1 MSTHIFWIKQAW
13 RSAAACALW
22 RSTAVGSTS
31 SNAHCAEINFPMPE
45 NLGQSSCDLQ
55 PRGIAVMERFMLK
68 SAHAR
73 YGHRYSCSSHLGQ
86 QTDVRGLCLV
96 SGQGERGE
104 QSEKGGQGEQ
114 REQGEQHVR
123 ATKCLRSAAVAGVL
137 ASAAATAATAAAAT
151 AAAAAG

>member
-1 MSTHIFWIKQAW
+1 
-13 RSAAACALW
+13 
-22 RSTAVGSTS
+22 
-31 SNAHCAEINFPMPE
+31 
-45 NLGQSSCDLQ
+45 
-55 PRGIAVMERFMLK
+55 MERFMLK

-73 YGHRYSCSSHLGQ
+73 YGLRYSCSSHLGQ
-86 QTDVRGLCLV
+86 QTDVRGMCLV

-151 AAAAAG
+151 AATVVLWLKILPSHHRAPHSDHAGQALLAKGSKL